1 MNISGENIFKSSI
14 YQIWDNL
21 GKVIKMS
28 LVWGVCA
35 LICIFCVPGIASAVI
50 AYFFLL
56 PSLTGIAY
64 ASSVILNKKTFSYK
78 NILIGTKKFYLRSL
92 LFYFMIYLFLFIS
105 IASYWQYS
113 KIKTLFNLSLFIV
126 QCIFLLIILI
136 SQVYTIPLMID
147 KDIKFSEA
155 FKKSF
160 EMFVDN
166 PVYSIKSFLAI
177 FIILFFC
184 FIAIATIPLFLA
196 GIFGMLSMIVYY
208 FTATKSQMPQ
218 IKEG

>member
-1 MNISGENIFKSSI
+1 MNISDESIIKSSI
-14 YQIWDNL
+14 YYIWDNL

-28 LVWGVCA
+28 LIWGICA
-35 LICIFCVPGIASAVI
+35 LICIFCIPGTISIAL

-64 ASSVILNKKTFSYK
+64 ASSIILNKKIFSYK
-78 NILIGTKKFYLRSL
+78 NILIGAKKFYLRSL
-92 LFYFMIYLFLFIS
+92 LFYFMIYLFMFMS
-105 IASYWQYS
+105 AASYWQYS
-113 KIKTLFNLSLFIV
+113 KAKTLFNLSLFII
-126 QCIFLLIILI
+126 QCFFFLIILI

-160 EMFVDN
+160 KMFADN
-166 PVYSIKSFLAI
+166 PVYSIKSFLVL
-177 FIILFFC
+177 FIILFVC

-196 GIFGMLSMIVYY
+196 GVFGMLSMIVYY
-208 FTATKSQMPQ
+208 FTATKSQSRR
-218 IKEG
+218 